1 MMLII
6 LLFTV
11 IPFLAIL
18 LLIFNN
24 RKKLQEKEKME
35 RCITENN
42 KCINKII
49 NEFLS
54 LRLRALLKKK
64 QQLMAMKDSLWMDEL
79 NHFTETVLRS
89 QILSKIPYPNYFSDT
104 EEAFTAIANR
114 INYKVLELELESEDD

>member
-6 LLFTV
+6 LLITI

-35 RCITENN
+35 LCITENN

-104 EEAFTAIANR
+104 EEVFTAIANR
-114 INYKVLELELESEDD
+114 INYKVLELELDADDD

>member
-1 MMLII
+1 
-6 LLFTV
+6 
-11 IPFLAIL
+11 
-18 LLIFNN
+18 
-24 RKKLQEKEKME
+24 ME

-104 EEAFTAIANR
+104 EEVFIAIANR
-114 INYKVLELELESEDD
+114 INYKVLELELDSEDD